1 MFKPTEVWGPHW
13 YYDAQEIT
21 GDILAD
27 PAFSIAQTI
36 IGVAASD
43 LLTIIPDGSQTQLN
57 DLHVVR
63 GVLARLLAKTS
74 DQYVFNTY
82 ALEHGFQAMPSE
94 TIRTYALAAL
104 QEYASLTGL
113 LHALEIERISQSS
126 DGEIPQYYYQLSE
139 STYQPEYYKVIQQ
152 INMWKTQGFKI
163 GVFQGAFDPPIPSHL
178 ATATNCFMWAQLKG
192 IPLKLIWVFD
202 NNQLIKRK
210 GPDRPRFSDMGEKQS
225 SVQNFWNVSSTI
237 ESRVMDQKDLYQY
250 IWEYGQ
256 LGTDYVFVTEEVQD
270 IKTRKW
276 TANQAGAELVVVPYI
291 FGASHSTDIMVR
303 RNEYISSRAKNR

>member
-13 YYDAQEIT
+13 YYDAKGVT
-21 GDILAD
+21 SDILAD

-36 IGVAASD
+36 IGVATRD
-43 LLTIIPDGSQTQLN
+43 LLMIISDGPKTQPN

-63 GVLARLLAKTS
+63 GVLARLLAKAA
-74 DQYVFNTY
+74 DQPAFNIY
-82 ALEHGFQAMPSE
+82 ALEHGFQAIPSE

-104 QEYASLTGL
+104 QDYASLTGL
-113 LHALEIERISQSS
+113 LHALEIEWISQPRG
-126 DGEIPQYYYQLSE
+126 GEIPQYFYQLPE
-139 STYQPEYYKVIQQ
+139 QTYQSEYFKVIQQ

-163 GVFQGAFDPPIPSHL
+163 GVFQGAFDPPTPSHL
-178 ATATNCFMWAQLKG
+178 AIATNCFMWAQSKG
-192 IPLKLIWVFD
+192 IPLKLIWMFD

-210 GPDRPRFSDMGEKQS
+210 GPDRPRFSDMEKKQS
-225 SVQNFWNVSSTI
+225 TVQNFWNVSSTV
-237 ESRVMDQKDLYQY
+237 ESCVMDQKDLYQY

-256 LGTDYVFVTEEVQD
+256 LGTDYVFITEEVKD

-303 RNEYISSRAKNR
+303 RDEHISFIANR